1 MQIQIITRFLEA
13 IAPLSLQESYDNAGL
28 LVGNATDEVNGI
40 LLTLDVTEQVIAE
53 AIQKNCNLIIAH
65 HPIIFKGLTKLNGN
79 NYVERT
85 VIKAIKNNIAIYAAH
100 TNLDH
105 ITGGVNFKIAEK
117 LNLENVKILVPKKYQ
132 LSKLI
137 TFSPITHTTAILKAL
152 NDAGAGQIGQ
162 YKDCGFYSSG
172 TGTYRP
178 MLGANPFEGTPEQL
192 SIVQEDR
199 IEVVFPSH
207 LHRQLLK
214 TLTSVHP
221 YEEVAYEVTVLENEN
236 YEIGAGAIGTLA
248 EEMNELDFLQLIKNV
263 FNVNGLRYTP
273 LKNKKI
279 RKVAVCGGSGSFL
292 LKNAIAA
299 EADIFITADFKY
311 HEYFDADNKIVIA
324 DIGHYETEEC
334 TKELF
339 YELLSKKFSNIAVLL
354 GETVTKP
361 YNYL

>member
-1 MQIQIITRFLEA
+1 MQIQAITHFLES

-28 LVGNATDEVNGI
+28 LVGCETDEISGI
-40 LLTLDVTEQVIAE
+40 LLSLDVTEAVIEE

-65 HPIIFKGLTKLNGN
+65 HPIIFKGLTKLNGK

-85 VIKAIKNNIAIYAAH
+85 VIQAIKNNIAIYAAH

-117 LNLENVKILVPKKYQ
+117 LHLTKVKILVPKKNQ
-132 LSKLI
+132 LSKLT
-137 TFSPITHTTAILKAL
+137 TFSPITHTTEILKAL
-152 NDAGAGQIGQ
+152 NEAGAGQIGD
-162 YKDCGFYSSG
+162 YKDCSFFSRG
-172 TGTYRP
+172 TGAYRP
-178 MLGANPFEGTPEQL
+178 MLGTNPFEGKPNQL
-192 SIVQEDR
+192 STVQEDR

-207 LHRQLLK
+207 LQNQLVK
-214 TLTSVHP
+214 TLKSVHP
-221 YEEVAYEVTVLENEN
+221 YEEVAYYVTVLENEN
-236 YEIGAGAIGTLA
+236 NEIGAGVIGTLA
-248 EEMNELDFLQLIKNV
+248 EEINELDFLHQIKNV
-263 FNVNGLRYTP
+263 FKVNGLRFTP
-273 LKNKKI
+273 LRNKKI
-279 RKVAVCGGSGSFL
+279 NKVAICGGSGSFL
-292 LKNAIAA
+292 LRNAIAA